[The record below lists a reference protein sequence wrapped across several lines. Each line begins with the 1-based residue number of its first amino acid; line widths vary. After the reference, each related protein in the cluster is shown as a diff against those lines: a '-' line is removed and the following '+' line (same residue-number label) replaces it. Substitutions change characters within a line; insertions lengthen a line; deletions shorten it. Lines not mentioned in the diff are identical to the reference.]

1 MHLRQMKSSGAS
13 SIALVALLA
22 LALRVAIFAA
32 VGFNPAFFDADG
44 YHAQAMEGVAG
55 RPIPTDG
62 HPPGYPW
69 FLMAIYRIAGPRP
82 RIAYAIQIV
91 LSALAVFL
99 AGDAARRR
107 FGLKA
112 GMLAALLVAT
122 SGILAIYPSILV
134 SENLCLLGV
143 SLIAWLLLP
152 PFPKISGARL
162 LSCAAIVAAL
172 ALTRTAMLLLAL
184 PLVAIPFLGAIRRT
198 RSRSLAL
205 AALTLGVATA
215 PVLAYS
221 WHRASR
227 TGVFRL
233 GSAADTQSFYFGN
246 NPNATGRTEW
256 FPEAQPGT
264 PDAPDYE
271 TLARILGP
279 KARAYLLAHPLR
291 EGDLFLRRA
300 SFNLAP
306 NKRDLIYLY
315 GQGWVGERSPLIL
328 KTIYAWVA
336 IGMPILGATVLLA
349 LARDAR
355 DGALR
360 LALLLFL
367 LGILP
372 YQISIGD
379 ARYLIPFHPLLA
391 FAAGALASPS
401 APGQWSRRMRLAAAT
416 FAIAFLGNAAY
427 DVWATDWALKKVT
440 QPGGSRLHPPYILAR

>member
-1 MHLRQMKSSGAS
+1 MGERGWGSV
-13 SIALVALLA
+13 ALVALLA
-22 LALRVAIFAA
+22 LALRAAIFAA

-69 FLMAIYRIAGPRP
+69 FLGAIYRIAGPDP
-82 RIAYAIQIV
+82 RIAYAVQIV
-91 LSALAVFL
+91 FSAVVVFL
-99 AGDAARRR
+99 VGDAARRR
-107 FGLKA
+107 FGARA
-112 GMLAALLVAT
+112 GLLTSVLLAV
-122 SGILAIYPSILV
+122 SGTLAIYPSLLV

-143 SLIAWLLLP
+143 AAIARLLLP
-152 PFPKISGARL
+152 GYPKVGATRL
-162 LSCAAIVAAL
+162 LSCAAIVAVL

-205 AALTLGVATA
+205 AALTLTVATA
-215 PVLAYS
+215 PVLTYA
-221 WHRASR
+221 WQRASR

-264 PDAPDYE
+264 PEAPDYE

-279 KARAYLLAHPLR
+279 KARTYFLTHPLR
-291 EGDLFLRRA
+291 EGELFLRRA

-315 GQGWVGERSPLIL
+315 GQGWAGERSPRVL
-328 KTIYAWVA
+328 KTTYVWVA
-336 IGMPILGATVLLA
+336 LGIPILGAAVLLA
-349 LARDAR
+349 LAHDPR

-367 LGILP
+367 LGMLP
-372 YQISIGD
+372 YQISVGD

-391 FAAGALASPS
+391 FAAGALAAPP
-401 APGQWSRRMRLAAAT
+401 APGQWSARMRLAAAVL
-416 FAIAFLGNAAY
+416 AIAFLGNAAY
-427 DVWATDWALKKVT
+427 DVWATDGALWKVT
-440 QPGGSRLHPPYILAR
+440 QPGGSRLRPPYIFAR